1 MKDFDLPDVGGTY
14 EENPD
19 VCSIFASLFNQRQS
33 IERLLSWLR
42 ESQTACTD
50 TNCFDD
56 INGLPGTEHGAI
68 TGENLPEY
76 SSETDAFALV
86 LWFVVGLLTLYA
98 MNLSRDRDLGNR
110 SAASKGSGLGGGASR
125 DDGYRRPGGDD
136 DHSSPTI

>member
-1 MKDFDLPDVGGTY
+1 MKEFDLPDSGGAY

-56 INGLPGTEHGAI
+56 INGLPGTEQGAI
-68 TGENLPEY
+68 LGSSSPEY

-98 MNLSRDRDLGNR
+98 MNLSRDRDLRNR
-110 SAASKGSGLGGGASR
+110 SSTKGGNLDGPTSSR
-125 DDGYRRPGGDD
+125 DDHRRPGEDD
-136 DHSSPTI
+136 DHSSPAV